1 MLLVS
6 FIYVF
11 SILMEDTSFYEYA
24 KFEPTSRH
32 QEGEIGEEE
41 EEEEEKEDMAEMSM
55 KTKAASQEVVVAS
68 RREAMGRRGEVEADA
83 RGTRSTWKY
92 L

>member
-1 MLLVS
+1 
-6 FIYVF
+6 
-11 SILMEDTSFYEYA
+11 MEDTSFYEYA

-41 EEEEEKEDMAEMSM
+41 EEMAEDIAEMSM

-68 RREAMGRRGEVEADA
+68 RRDAMGRRGEVEADA
-83 RGTRSTWKY
+83 RGTRRTWKY